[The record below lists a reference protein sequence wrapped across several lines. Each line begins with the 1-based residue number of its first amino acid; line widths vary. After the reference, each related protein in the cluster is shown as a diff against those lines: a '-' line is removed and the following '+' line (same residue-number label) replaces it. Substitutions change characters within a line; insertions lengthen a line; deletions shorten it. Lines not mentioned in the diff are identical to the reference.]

1 MNTLRMLAV
10 AGLSA
15 TLTVFAGS
23 ALSDTS
29 KTVTSAAKVAPLT
42 DLYDTVWVKSE
53 DGSVKSLEQVAD
65 DLSQFDVV
73 FFGEFHGHSG
83 IHLKQM
89 QIFAALQQRNPNMT
103 LSLEQ
108 FERDTQ
114 PLVDLYLAGKIGE
127 KVLQEDGRAWP
138 NYEQSYRPLV
148 EFAKDNDLPVV
159 ASNAP
164 KQAVICV
171 SKKGPEIIDEIPMPD
186 RLWVAKEL
194 HIEEGAYLDKY
205 RSFIE
210 NSTTHGPNKDLD
222 DTNKNENCV
231 DIDAYTASHAAHTD
245 TGEKDS
251 MAASMVDKKDH
262 MADAGADK
270 KEDGMDA
277 KMAAGG
283 DMEKIMQAMVMK
295 SFSSQVLRDDT
306 MAESIAMHLQ
316 DNPGRKV
323 LHLDGNFHSASH
335 LGTVERLKLRMP
347 ELKIAVI
354 NPIAVG
360 DNNAPAW
367 TDEDLSTGDYILLVR
382 EVPEMFIC
390 ESRELEFYRKTIKKR
405 MGNKCVY
412 SEETAQQEK

>member
-1 MNTLRMLAV
+1 MNRLRMLAV

-15 TLTVFAGS
+15 TLTVFAGT

-29 KTVTSAAKVAPLT
+29 KTGTSAAKVAPLT
-42 DLYDTVWVKSE
+42 DLYDTVWVRSE

-89 QIFAALQQRNPNMT
+89 QIFAALQQRNSNMT

-114 PLVDLYLAGKIGE
+114 PLVDLYLEDKIGE
-127 KVLQEDGRAWP
+127 KVLEEDGRAWP

-148 EFAKDNDLPVV
+148 EFAKDNSLPVV

-164 KQAVICV
+164 RQAVICV

-194 HIEEGAYLDKY
+194 HIEEGPYLDKY
-205 RSFIE
+205 RSFME
-210 NSTTHGPNKDLD
+210 NSSTHGPNKKE
-222 DTNKNENCV
+222 TSKNENCAA
-231 DIDAYTASHAAHTD
+231 IDAYTASHAAHTD
-245 TGEKDS
+245 SGKTDDTVAAADTG
-251 MAASMVDKKDH
+251 
-262 MADAGADK
+262 K
-270 KEDGMDA
+270 KEHDMDA
-277 KMAAGG
+277 KMGGGG
-283 DMEKIMQAMVMK
+283 DMTKIMQAMIKK
-295 SFSSQVLRDDT
+295 SFAAQVLRDDT

-316 DNPGRKV
+316 ANPGRKV

-354 NPIAVG
+354 NPIAVEG
-360 DNNAPAW
+360 NKAPSW
-367 TDEDLSTGDYILLVR
+367 TDEDLATGDYILLVKQ
-382 EVPEMFIC
+382 VPEMFIC
-390 ESRELEFYRKTIKKR
+390 ESRELAFQRKTIKKR

-412 SEETAQQEK
+412 SE